1 MKSGFTFEL
10 YNMIFKNCFIHKTRY
25 ANGNLQL
32 SLFGTDPD
40 INETA
45 HFADITLDQ
54 NKTKLSENEIVV
66 DCRFRPTLI
75 PQLLK
80 LGILKEQTGTCVKN
94 SMFYPIYTIN
104 DTNVKEKEYSMPEL
118 IAA

>member
-10 YNMIFKNCFIHKTRY
+10 YNMIFKNCFIHTSRY

-40 INETA
+40 IDQTA
-45 HFADITLDQ
+45 HFADITLEQ
-54 NKTKLSENEIVV
+54 NKTKLNENEVVV

-80 LGILKEQTGTCVKN
+80 LGVLKDRTGTCVRN
-94 SMFYPIYTIN
+94 SMFYPIYTIDYTKIN
-104 DTNVKEKEYSMPEL
+104 ENKYAMQEL
-118 IAA
+118 VAA